1 MAVPRAPATLRQ
13 RLDER
18 GVVLCLA
25 LTQARTVDIPI
36 MAAACGFD
44 AIYVDLEHT
53 ATSLETAS
61 MLCSAAIG
69 AGLVPLVRVPSHDHQ
84 YMTRVI
90 DTGALGV
97 IVPHVNTRAQ
107 AQHIVDVCRFPPV
120 GHRSIVGPNPAT
132 GYRAMTQ
139 VEVVEQLE
147 RQTVLAAMLETP
159 EAIDGADEIASVP
172 GLDMLLVGTHDLT
185 AEMGILA
192 QFRHPRFVEA
202 MATVARAARAQ
213 GKILGVAGIRDLEL
227 LGELVALGV
236 RFISAG
242 TDGGFFMEAA
252 GAHAARLR
260 ALRIP

>member
-84 YMTRVI
+84 YM
-90 DTGALGV
+90 
-97 IVPHVNTRAQ
+97 
-107 AQHIVDVCRFPPV
+107 
-120 GHRSIVGPNPAT
+120 IVGPNPAT